1 LKIYTLPLNI
11 SNKNKLGV
19 EMDLKKSRRMSIRKI
34 RAINLQELINRM
46 TDYFVVLDLISETVE
61 KSAVLRAVDIVNQWI
76 KAGRIDKYGN
86 LKACA
91 NV

>member
-1 LKIYTLPLNI
+1 
-11 SNKNKLGV
+11 
-19 EMDLKKSRRMSIRKI
+19 MDLKKSRRMSIRKI

-46 TDYFVVLDLISETVE
+46 TDYFVVLDLTSETVE

-76 KAGRIDKYGN
+76 KAGRINKYGN

>member
-1 LKIYTLPLNI
+1 
-11 SNKNKLGV
+11 
-19 EMDLKKSRRMSIRKI
+19 MDLKKSRRMSIRKI
-34 RAINLQELINRM
+34 RAINLQELTNRM